1 MHTITNP
8 LCRLLLCVA
17 FFTHVDGVQSQQPL
31 PSIRVSDD
39 KLHFVDSSGKAFR
52 VWGVNYD
59 HDGAGLLLEDYWA
72 RPSNRMNKQ
81 AISRARSSQ
90 NGYDTFE
97 IKPIERKAI
106 ESVAPAFLASRS

>member
-39 KLHFVDSSGKAFR
+39 KLHFVDSSGKTFR

-59 HDGAGLLLEDYWA
+59 HDDAGLLLEG
-72 RPSNRMNKQ
+72 RVPQ
-81 AISRARSSQ
+81 SSAM
-90 NGYDTFE
+90 T
-97 IKPIERKAI
+97 
-106 ESVAPAFLASRS
+106 